1 MLFTFTLRDDASI
14 KRNDLDG
21 LQANAVCASRF
32 AQGAQLGIADSK
44 GSSNRLDSFKALTS
58 RKNSPIFA
66 SIYCVCVCIFR
77 IQVCWDGVGITFDL
91 GDLPEERFAGITFT
105 SKNGLHTHPRSIPK
119 LIRQCEIQ
127 TSYLIWG
134 WICNRLHTGCLK
146 NKFCRISVTSPQ
158 NFIILEVTMNNMAKY
173 AASW

>member
-14 KRNDLDG
+14 KRYDLDG

-66 SIYCVCVCIFR
+66 LIYCLCVCMFR

-119 LIRQCEIQ
+119 PQNLSGNVKYKLIISSEAKSLIKGYIQ
-127 TSYLIWG
+127 GAS
-134 WICNRLHTGCLK
+134 K
-146 NKFCRISVTSPQ
+146 NEFCRMSVTSPQ
-158 NFIILEVTMNNMAKY
+158 KFYYTWGDYE
-173 AASW
+173 